1 MLSIILGA
9 YVLGSNHLLSY
20 NIQFHN
26 INFVFIIVYRRSAE
40 VGKYLA
46 DILLSR
52 QQGQRP
58 VSLIGFSLGARV
70 IFFCLEEMVSRK
82 DSEGIIENVV
92 LLGAPVSASTDR
104 WAKILPIISG
114 KIING
119 YCRDDW
125 LLKFM
130 YRTSTA
136 TMRIAGLQAI
146 PVENKKLENKDL
158 THLVRILHS

>member
-1 MLSIILGA
+1 M
-9 YVLGSNHLLSY
+9 
-20 NIQFHN
+20 
-26 INFVFIIVYRRSAE
+26 
-40 VGKYLA
+40 GKYLA